1 MIQINSKQRAGLRS
15 LAMTLSP
22 IFQIGKGGISEE
34 MVKQIDNA
42 LEARELIKIHVLDN
56 CEEDARS
63 AAELLSAQTDAVV
76 VQVVGS
82 KLTLFRPSE
91 KKPKIDWKHLG

>member
-1 MIQINSKQRAGLRS
+1 MIQINSKQRAALRS
-15 LAMTLSP
+15 LSMTMSP

-34 MVKQIDNA
+34 MVKQIDHA

-63 AAELLSAQTDAVV
+63 AAELLSQKTDAVV

>member
-1 MIQINSKQRAGLRS
+1 MIELNSKQRAGLRS
-15 LAMTLSP
+15 LAMTMSP

-34 MVKQIDNA
+34 MIRQIDNA

-56 CEEDARS
+56 CDEDARS
-63 AAELLSAQTDAVV
+63 AAELLSQATDAVV